1 MLEFKLGQEKRAKK
15 KKPQKEQEGCGK
27 SSSFSPSS
35 RKGNN
40 GIDSF
45 GGKTLENSRTMA
57 LTVELCFPLCLVCP
71 WQLRAETA
79 P

>member
-1 MLEFKLGQEKRAKK
+1 MLEFKLGQEKKEK

-35 RKGNN
+35 RKRNN
-40 GIDSF
+40 DIDSF
-45 GGKTLENSRTMA
+45 GGKTLENSRTVV
-57 LTVELCFPLCLVCP
+57 LTVELCFPLCLACP